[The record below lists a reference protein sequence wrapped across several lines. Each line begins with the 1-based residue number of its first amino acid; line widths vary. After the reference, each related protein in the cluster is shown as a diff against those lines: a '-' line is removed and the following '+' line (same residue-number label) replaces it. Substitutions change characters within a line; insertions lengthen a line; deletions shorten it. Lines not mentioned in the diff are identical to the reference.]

1 MDRGRS
7 RNTVCKEFRC
17 RCRWRHLGE
26 INLEARH
33 SPGDQT
39 IGATHCRDHTK
50 GGQRPKLGVVLIQE
64 PGEESSINCNQH
76 LKEAVLNLR
85 PLESSVETPTERA

>member
-1 MDRGRS
+1 MARGVEEILFANVS
-7 RNTVCKEFRC
+7 SPGG
-17 RCRWRHLGE
+17 HLGE

-39 IGATHCRDHTK
+39 IGATHCWDHTK
-50 GGQRPKLGVVLIQE
+50 GGQGAKLGVVLIKE
-64 PGEESSINCNQH
+64 PGEELSTKCNQH